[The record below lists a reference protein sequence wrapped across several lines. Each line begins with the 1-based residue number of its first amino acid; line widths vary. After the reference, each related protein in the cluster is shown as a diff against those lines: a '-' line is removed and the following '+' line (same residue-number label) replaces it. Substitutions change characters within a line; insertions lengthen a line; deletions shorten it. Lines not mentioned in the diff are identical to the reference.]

1 MIKVLGLA
9 LYGPLAAS
17 TRYRLEQYAP
27 GLAEHGIDLRIHH
40 LLDDQYLRC
49 RFSGRCPP
57 ATPLLKSGW
66 ERLSLLMNRQRF
78 DAAMLYAELFPLLPS
93 WLELRLLRQL
103 PYVHDLDDAFH
114 LKYRRS
120 GWLSV
125 MRPAL
130 GGKIDALMADAA
142 AVTAGSGILAE
153 YARQRNRNTFILPT
167 VVDTERHRPLPRAEH
182 AQFTVG
188 WIGSPTTAPY
198 LAQLVRPLARLGE
211 EGPVRL
217 LVVGGKA
224 PRIPQVA
231 VEEAEWSEAT
241 EISLINSF
249 DVGVMPLP
257 DDNWA
262 KGKCAFKL
270 IQCMACGV
278 PVAASNVGANA
289 EAVSAD
295 CGFLANCEE
304 DWSAALRFFRDHPE
318 ARQRMGAAGR
328 ARAERLYS
336 LRVALPVLADILH
349 KTAASA

>member
-1 MIKVLGLA
+1 MIKALGLA

-27 GLAEHGIDLRIHH
+27 GLAEHGIDLQMHH
-40 LLDDQYLRC
+40 LLGDEYLRC
-49 RFSGRCPP
+49 RFAGCRPS
-57 ATPLLKSGW
+57 AAPLLRAGW
-66 ERLSLLMNRQRF
+66 ERLSLLLNRQRF
-78 DAAMLYAELFPLLPS
+78 DAVMLYAELFPLLPG
-93 WLELRLLRQL
+93 WLERRILRQM
-103 PYVHDLDDAFH
+103 PYVYDLDDAFY
-114 LKYRRS
+114 LKYRR
-120 GWLSV
+120 GRFGI

-130 GGKIDALMADAA
+130 GGKFDTLMAGAA

-153 YARQRNRNTFILPT
+153 YAQQHNRNTCLLPT
-167 VVDTERHRPLPRAEH
+167 VVDTERYRPAPRAER

-224 PRIPQVA
+224 PRIPHIT

-241 EISLINSF
+241 EIERINSF

-257 DDNWA
+257 DDEWA
-262 KGKCAFKL
+262 RGKCAFKL

-295 CGFLANCEE
+295 CGFLADCAE
-304 DWSAALRFFRDHPE
+304 DWSAALRFLRDHPE
-318 ARQRMGAAGR
+318 ARRRMGAAGR
-328 ARAERLYS
+328 ARVEQQYS
-336 LRVALPVLADILH
+336 LRRTLSVLAEILR
-349 KTAASA
+349 SIV